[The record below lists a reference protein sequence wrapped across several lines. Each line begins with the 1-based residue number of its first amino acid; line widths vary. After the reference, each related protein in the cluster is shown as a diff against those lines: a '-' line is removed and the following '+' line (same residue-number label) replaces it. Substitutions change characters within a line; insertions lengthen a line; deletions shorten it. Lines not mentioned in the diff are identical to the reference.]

1 MIGWADQLRIEPSV
15 YCFYASVVIAVSQR
29 YNSRVLRSENDY
41 LLRHITKAIPKD
53 NILVGK
59 KLYPISKH
67 LRAIVWENREKC

>member
-1 MIGWADQLRIEPSV
+1 MISWADQLRIEPSV

-29 YNSRVLRSENDY
+29 YNSRVLRSENGY

-53 NILVGK
+53 NIHAGK

-67 LRAIVWENREKC
+67 LRAIVWENPAKC